1 MMEAVVD
8 LRGLPVWERA
18 ETVLERARGLRA
30 GESFE
35 FKMECEPRALAIR
48 LEQET
53 GGMLHCRWEWV
64 GEDEWH
70 VSVSPFDDAQDA
82 SPLTT
87 ALRRSAF
94 HAVSADTLSVFAE
107 AMSEHTAHKNE
118 VICEE
123 NALCGSVG
131 VVLEGAFA
139 SFAGNHGRDH
149 VLCHLF
155 PFDVFGAAEFF
166 DRGFRIGRIVA
177 ISKIARYATI
187 PHAVVQEMAKRDPQV
202 LLALGSCCAQRMR
215 GLANRLSEHVSK
227 PILVRVAGA
236 LLPYAP
242 PARGLQP
249 AHPPLPA
256 MTQTQIAASAGTVKE
271 VAARAIADLERA
283 GAVRREHGHIRFLDR
298 SKLLEIADAG

>member
-1 MMEAVVD
+1 METVVD
-8 LRGLPVWERA
+8 LRGVPVWERA
-18 ETVLERARGLRA
+18 ETVLERARGLHA

-35 FKMECEPRALAIR
+35 FKMECDPRALAVR
-48 LEQET
+48 VEQET

-70 VSVSPFDDAQDA
+70 VAVSPLVDAHDA
-82 SPLTT
+82 SPLTA
-87 ALRRSAF
+87 ALRRSSF
-94 HAVSADTLSVFAE
+94 HAVSADTLSVLAE
-107 AMSEHTAHKNE
+107 SMSERTARKNE
-118 VICEE
+118 VICQD
-123 NALCGSVG
+123 NAPCTALG

-139 SFAGNHGRDH
+139 SFAGSDGRDQ

-155 PFDVFGAAEFF
+155 PFDIFGAAEFF
-166 DRGFRIGRIVA
+166 DGGLRIGRIVA
-177 ISKIARYATI
+177 VSKIARYATI
-187 PHAVVQEMAKRDPQV
+187 PHTIVQEMAKRDPQV
-202 LLALGSCCAQRMR
+202 LLALGACCAQRMR
-215 GLANRLSEHVSK
+215 GLTNRLSDHVSK

-256 MTQTQIAASAGTVKE
+256 MTQTQIAATAGTVKE